1 MITDSIRDELA
12 LDFDR
17 VRLELL
23 EARLLQREKDTP
35 AHRKAVADCS
45 ARLDAVLDR
54 YLAFRAIASVL

>member
-1 MITDSIRDELA
+1 MITDSVRDELA

-35 AHRKAVADCS
+35 AHRNAVADCS

-54 YLAFRAIASVL
+54 YLAFREIASVL